1 MRLPRALV
9 ATAATLAIL
18 ALALVLAAH
27 WASRSE
33 ALLRWAVGQLGARL
47 PGTLTVSGLEGA
59 LDRPV
64 RIDSLEYVDGPTRVR
79 ARGVELDWS
88 PAALLATRTVQVERL
103 AVDELE
109 IVTASDGTRSRPP
122 EHLRLPLPVRIDRLD
137 LRRLRFDNG
146 RTAVELSGIA
156 LAYAGSAASHTLQL
170 HAIDSPWGHG
180 AGRLNVQSEQPFAL
194 DGAVTWNGE
203 AAPGWPAQAQLRVGG
218 SLETVQVQG
227 ELTVRD
233 LRIPAQVQLEPFSEA
248 PLARIAMQ
256 VSALDLSAWF
266 EQAPATRIE
275 ARVVLGA
282 TPLRGTL
289 QLTNA
294 QPGTL
299 DAGRLP
305 LDALASSLRLD
316 GAVLRLDDLQA
327 SLHGAGS
334 VRGSA
339 SVAAEG
345 IDAQLQVRALDLRK
359 LHTALRPTQLRGTV
373 SLSRRGTRDEFVLDL
388 TERALRL
395 EARAGIEGGTLTV
408 HDARLRARE
417 GQLQASGK
425 LGLDG
430 AQAFSV
436 SARLDR
442 LNPADLGA
450 FPAARINGSA
460 QIDGRLKPQW
470 EARTRYSLRDSLWRG
485 YRLAGDGKLVL
496 SPGRASDVDAR
507 LTLGRNVLAAQG
519 AYGTGRDTLRFSL
532 DAPALTALG
541 EAWSGSAQ
549 ARGTIGGTPARP
561 AFEVSVD
568 ARKLRVPGGF
578 GVDMLSAEASVDAA
592 PDPRLRVQLSGSG
605 LEAAGNAVDTI
616 QLTAEG
622 VRSAHTLALRAKRGT
637 LDLHASARG
646 GFGAEW
652 DRWLGRIESLDNR
665 GEEPFQLEQP
675 AALSVSRASVALGA
689 AQLTWGGGRIL
700 LQDTVYTPQQI
711 RSGGTLTG
719 LPMRKL
725 LALSGIDLGW
735 DNDIL
740 LGGRWRI
747 DAADSV
753 NGRIEIFRESGD
765 LVARTDEERLALGV
779 QQLSLHVD
787 IDSNRVTGRAAF
799 DSKAAGTLSATG
811 ETLLSRRGSVWGL
824 SGTAPLR
831 LDLEGRLNSVRGLV
845 AAFTRDVSVDA
856 RAQLR
861 VAARGTVADP
871 KLRGTLTAESI
882 EIEQVATGVFLRD
895 GTLQAQFTPGEVRLQ
910 ALRVRAG
917 DGTFTS
923 SGVYRVAERRLA
935 LTWRAEQLAA
945 IQMPDLLLVASGEG
959 SAGVVDGRIGL
970 TGRLRVDKG
979 RVELRE
985 AGGAT
990 LGEDVV
996 VVGEE
1001 KKQTVAGRLLR
1012 SQIDLKIDLGKDFAV
1027 SGRGLQARLVGALHL
1042 HNEPGAPLRADG
1054 EIKVA
1059 KGTYEAYGRTLEIE
1073 EGTLLFAGPPENPA
1087 LDILALRKNQ
1097 QVQAGVRVTGTA
1109 RRPEVRLVSIP
1120 DVPDMEKLAWLTLG
1134 RRVEPGSQSDTETLQ
1149 RYAAAMAT
1157 TLGTGNFQSQIA
1169 KAIGLDEIVVLPGTD
1184 PSSEGGIVQIGKR
1197 IGKRIY
1203 VVLEQRLSTAQN
1215 VLRVNYQL
1223 ARDWSLRLESGE
1235 TDAVD
1240 LFYSLSFD

>member
-33 ALLRWAVGQLGARL
+33 AVLRWAVGQLSARL

-64 RIDSLEYVDGPTRVR
+64 RIDTLEYVDGPTRVR

-88 PAALLATRTVQVERL
+88 PAVLLATRTLQVDRL

-109 IVTASDGTRSRPP
+109 IVTASDGTPSQPP
-122 EHLRLPLPVRIDRLD
+122 EHLRLPLPVRIDQLD

-156 LAYAGSAASHTLQL
+156 LAYAGSPASHTLQL

-180 AGRLNVQSEQPFAL
+180 AGRLSVQSERPFAL

-233 LRIPAQVQLEPFSEA
+233 LRIPAQVELAPFSDA
-248 PLARIAMQ
+248 PLARAAMQ

-266 EQAPATRIE
+266 AQAPATRID
-275 ARVVLGA
+275 ARVVLGG

-289 QLTNA
+289 QLTNT

-305 LDALASSLRLD
+305 LDALTSSLRLD

-334 VRGSA
+334 VRGGA
-339 SVAAEG
+339 ALAAEG
-345 IDAQLQVRALDLRK
+345 SEAHLQVRELDLRK
-359 LHTALRPTQLRGTV
+359 LHTAMRPTRLHGTIA
-373 SLSRRGTRDEFVLDL
+373 LARRGERDEFALDL

-395 EARAGIEGGTLTV
+395 EARASIEGGTLTIQ
-408 HDARLRARE
+408 DARLRARD
-417 GQLQASGK
+417 GQVQASGT
-425 LGLDG
+425 LALDG
-430 AQAFSV
+430 AQAFSL
-436 SARLDR
+436 SAQLDR

-450 FPAARINGSA
+450 FPAARINGTA
-460 QIDGRLKPQW
+460 QIDGRLKPGW
-470 EARTRYSLRDSLWRG
+470 EARTRYTLRDSLWRG
-485 YRLAGDGKLVL
+485 YRLAGSGRLAL

-519 AYGTGRDTLRFSL
+519 AYGMARDTLRFSL
-532 DAPALTALG
+532 DAPALDALG

-549 ARGTIGGTPARP
+549 ARGTLGGTPKRP
-561 AFEVSVD
+561 AFELSLD
-568 ARKLRVPGGF
+568 ARKVRVPGGH
-578 GVDMLSAEASVDAA
+578 GADTLTAEASVDAA
-592 PDPRLRVQLSGSG
+592 PDPPLRVDLRGSG
-605 LEAAGNAVDTI
+605 LEAAGNAVETI
-616 QLTAEG
+616 RLTAEG
-622 VRSAHTLALRAKRGT
+622 VRSAHVLAVRAKRGT
-637 LDLHASARG
+637 LDLQASARG
-646 GFGAEW
+646 GFDAEW
-652 DRWLGRIESLDNR
+652 DRWLGRVESLEND
-665 GEEPFQLEQP
+665 GVEPFRLEQP
-675 AALSVSRASVALGA
+675 AALSVSRTSVALGA
-689 AQLTWGGGRIL
+689 AQLTWGGGRIV

-725 LALSGIDLGW
+725 LALAGIDLGW

-740 LGGRWRI
+740 LGGNWRI
-747 DAADSV
+747 DAAERV
-753 NGRIEIFRESGD
+753 NGRIEIARESGD
-765 LVARTDEERLALGV
+765 VVARTDQERLALGV
-779 QQLSLHVD
+779 QQLSLKVD
-787 IDSNRVTGRAAF
+787 IADNRVSARAAF
-799 DSKAAGTLSATG
+799 ASKAAGTVSATG
-811 ETLLSRRGSVWGL
+811 ETLLSRRGSAWGV
-824 SGTAPLR
+824 SGSAPVR
-831 LDLEGRLNSVRGLV
+831 LDLDAQLNSVRGLV
-845 AAFTRDVSVDA
+845 AAFTRDVSVDG

-861 VAARGTVADP
+861 IDARGTLADP
-871 KLRGTLTAESI
+871 QLRGTLSAEAL
-882 EIEQVATGVFLRD
+882 EVEQVATGVFLRD
-895 GTLQAQFTPGEVRLQ
+895 GTVQAQFTPGELRLQ
-910 ALRVRAG
+910 EMRIRAG

-923 SGVYRVAERRLA
+923 SGVYRLAERRLA

-959 SAGVVDGRIGL
+959 NAGVVDGRIAL
-970 TGRLRVDKG
+970 NGRLRVDKG

-996 VVGEE
+996 IVGEE

-1012 SQIDLKIDLGKDFAV
+1012 SQIDLRIDLGKDFAV

-1042 HNEPGAPLRADG
+1042 HNDPGAPLRADG
-1054 EIKVA
+1054 EIEVA

-1097 QVQAGVRVTGTA
+1097 QVQAGVRVTGTV

-1120 DVPDMEKLAWLTLG
+1120 EVPDMEKLAWLTLG
-1134 RRVEPGSQSDTETLQ
+1134 RRIEPGSQSDTETLQ
-1149 RYAAAMAT
+1149 RYAVAMAA

-1169 KAIGLDEIVVLPGTD
+1169 KAVGLDEIVVLPGTD
-1184 PSSEGGIVQIGKR
+1184 PASEGGIVQIGKR

-1240 LFYSLSFD
+1240 VFYSLSFD